1 MKFFLSLCP
10 GNSSTSPRFFIFYMS
25 TFREG
30 ALAAASTHSS
40 ERFCLENGPISSYF
54 GQNVFNL
61 DTMRKYLSD
70 QALSAVL
77 KARKCGSKIERD
89 IADDIASGMKN
100 WAIERG
106 ATHYTHLFQPL
117 TGATA
122 EKHEAFLVPDEE
134 GGALEQFKGSALVQ
148 QEPDAS
154 SFPNGGLRNT
164 FEARGYTAWDC
175 TSPAFV
181 LDGTLCIPS
190 VFVSYNGDAL
200 DMKVPNLRSIQAI
213 DKAATRVAS
222 LFEAGIESVKVKI
235 GLEQEYFLVDEA
247 LYNARPDLQLCGRTV
262 IGHTSAK
269 DQQLEDHYFG
279 AIPSRVI
286 AFMKDFETEAYRLGI
301 PLQTRHNEVAPG
313 QFECVPLFC
322 EITQAID
329 QNMLLM
335 IVMQKV
341 AERHHLKVIF
351 HEKPFQGI
359 NGSGKHCNWSLCT
372 DSGTNLLSP
381 GKTPKDKLRFLAFY
395 SSVLRALAEHGHLL
409 MASVCSLGNSWRL
422 GGNEAPPA
430 ILSVFSGSTLTKVFE
445 SILKTED
452 AFWEG
457 GTKSIR
463 IVGSIPEIIPD
474 NTDRNRTS
482 PFAFTGN
489 RFEFRA
495 MGASANPAGSTFV
508 LNAIVADS
516 LNRFADRV
524 EELSASGEDKDK
536 CILSVVREFL
546 DKSRPV
552 MFDGNGYSPEWQKE
566 SIKRGLKPINNAV
579 EAFRAFKEDSEV
591 LTSQGILSRS
601 EIDARVEVM
610 EETFVKKLQIE
621 ARVIGDMSL
630 NHVFPAAINYQ
641 NTLASNI
648 LSSRA
653 IFSDDPNIR
662 KGAIKSLKEISRL
675 VNSLYDSVN
684 ELVEVRKIANRL
696 PSIPERANMYST
708 DVLQKMAQVREYA
721 DQLEMLV
728 DDALWPL
735 PKYRELLSL

>member
-1 MKFFLSLCP
+1 
-10 GNSSTSPRFFIFYMS
+10 
-25 TFREG
+25 
-30 ALAAASTHSS
+30 
-40 ERFCLENGPISSYF
+40 
-54 GQNVFNL
+54 
-61 DTMRKYLSD
+61 MRKYLSD

-381 GKTPKDKLRFLAFY
+381 GKTSKDKLRFLAFY

-591 LTSQGILSRS
+591 LTTQGILSRS

-648 LSSRA
+648 LNSRA

>member
-1 MKFFLSLCP
+1 
-10 GNSSTSPRFFIFYMS
+10 
-25 TFREG
+25 
-30 ALAAASTHSS
+30 
-40 ERFCLENGPISSYF
+40 
-54 GQNVFNL
+54 
-61 DTMRKYLSD
+61 
-70 QALSAVL
+70 
-77 KARKCGSKIERD
+77 
-89 IADDIASGMKN
+89 
-100 WAIERG
+100 
-106 ATHYTHLFQPL
+106 
-117 TGATA
+117 
-122 EKHEAFLVPDEE
+122 
-134 GGALEQFKGSALVQ
+134 
-148 QEPDAS
+148 
-154 SFPNGGLRNT
+154 
-164 FEARGYTAWDC
+164 
-175 TSPAFV
+175 
-181 LDGTLCIPS
+181 
-190 VFVSYNGDAL
+190 
-200 DMKVPNLRSIQAI
+200 
-213 DKAATRVAS
+213 
-222 LFEAGIESVKVKI
+222 
-235 GLEQEYFLVDEA
+235 
-247 LYNARPDLQLCGRTV
+247 
-262 IGHTSAK
+262 
-269 DQQLEDHYFG
+269 
-279 AIPSRVI
+279 
-286 AFMKDFETEAYRLGI
+286 
-301 PLQTRHNEVAPG
+301 
-313 QFECVPLFC
+313 
-322 EITQAID
+322 
-329 QNMLLM
+329 
-335 IVMQKV
+335 
-341 AERHHLKVIF
+341 
-351 HEKPFQGI
+351 
-359 NGSGKHCNWSLCT
+359 
-372 DSGTNLLSP
+372 
-381 GKTPKDKLRFLAFY
+381 
-395 SSVLRALAEHGHLL
+395 
-409 MASVCSLGNSWRL
+409 MASVYSLGNSWRL

-591 LTSQGILSRS
+591 LTTQGILSRS

-684 ELVEVRKIANRL
+684 ELVDVRKIANRL

>member
-1 MKFFLSLCP
+1 
-10 GNSSTSPRFFIFYMS
+10 
-25 TFREG
+25 
-30 ALAAASTHSS
+30 
-40 ERFCLENGPISSYF
+40 
-54 GQNVFNL
+54 
-61 DTMRKYLSD
+61 MRKYLSD

-89 IADDIASGMKN
+89 VADDIASGMKN

-235 GLEQEYFLVDEA
+235 GLEQEYFLVDES

-372 DSGTNLLSP
+372 DNGTNLLSP

-452 AFWEG
+452 ALWEG

-579 EAFRAFKEDSEV
+579 EAFHAFEEDSEV
-591 LTSQGILSRS
+591 LTTQGILSRS
-601 EIDARVEVM
+601 EIEARVEVM
-610 EETFVKKLQIE
+610 EETYVKKLQIE
-621 ARVIGDMSL
+621 ARVIGDMCL
-630 NHVFPAAINYQ
+630 NHVFPAAITYQ
-641 NTLASNI
+641 NTLASNV
-648 LSSRA
+648 LNNRD
-653 IFSDDPNIR
+653 IFSDDPAIR
-662 KGAIKSLKEISRL
+662 KGAIKSLREISLL

-684 ELVEVRKIANRL
+684 ELVDVRKIANRL

-708 DVLQKMAQVREYA
+708 EVLQKMAQLRESA

>member
-1 MKFFLSLCP
+1 
-10 GNSSTSPRFFIFYMS
+10 
-25 TFREG
+25 
-30 ALAAASTHSS
+30 
-40 ERFCLENGPISSYF
+40 
-54 GQNVFNL
+54 
-61 DTMRKYLSD
+61 MRKYLSD

-335 IVMQKV
+335 IVMQKI

-372 DSGTNLLSP
+372 DNGTNLLSP

-524 EELSASGEDKDK
+524 EALSASGEDKDK

-591 LTSQGILSRS
+591 LTTQGILSRS

-662 KGAIKSLKEISRL
+662 KGAINSLKEISRL
-675 VNSLYDSVN
+675 VNSLYDSVK
-684 ELVEVRKIANRL
+684 ELVDVRKIANRL

-708 DVLQKMAQVREYA
+708 DVLQKMAHVREYA